1 MNSTVLF
8 VDDEMNV
15 IQGLRR
21 SLRHMCE
28 EWRMIFANSGAE
40 ALELID
46 GGGIDVVVSDMRM
59 PVIDGATLL
68 EEVEKR
74 DPRAI
79 RFILSGQTSYEDA
92 NRLVGVCQQ
101 FLAKPCETELLIT
114 RVRQALSLR
123 HILGDPNL
131 QAFVGSL
138 RDLPSPPEASRK
150 IAYELCRPDTSI
162 VRVAEVVSGDVGLST
177 KLLQIARWGCLG
189 TRHKI
194 TTIGQAVNLL
204 GIERVNSIA
213 LSHGISSQ
221 YEDRDLGV
229 LSLSAFSDHSAAC
242 ANLAQ
247 SIAKAEKMDSGV
259 AEKAFVS
266 GLLHDIGSLVL
277 VINDPDAYATL
288 VSEEKHGCHCRL
300 ERELELIGGK
310 HTVVGAYLA
319 GLWGLPYDV
328 VETVAYHHSP
338 SDCPSGCFDVL
349 TVVHAAEAL
358 LQGLYSECR
367 DQTLSKSLDL
377 EYLKQ
382 AGVLDRLPVWTDLMV
397 EQNRRTKEL

>member
-59 PVIDGATLL
+59 PVMDGATLL
-68 EEVEKR
+68 IEVEKR

-229 LSLSAFSDHSAAC
+229 LSLSAFSDHGAAC

-358 LQGLYSECR
+358 LQGLHSECR

-397 EQNRRTKEL
+397 EQNRRAKEL